1 MKTHFFFRQKLPPFL
16 RQFVDEP
23 AGSLAGLPFKV
34 VIMLPLEIQNRLEE
48 IRSQIEDLG
57 AELIDI
63 SVRHAGSRSVLTVLV
78 DKPGGVTLE
87 NCVEINRKLSF
98 YFDELSKRT
107 AEFEGSDLGVISGP
121 YYLEVNSPGLDRPL
135 KTEKDF
141 LRAVGETVKIVSKD
155 PAGVVMTTL
164 GEVLSVNQGMVELKS
179 SRDGSLMFV
188 PLEAIIKAARE
199 IKI

>member
-1 MKTHFFFRQKLPPFL
+1 VGEDPLFL
-16 RQFVDEP
+16 
-23 AGSLAGLPFKV
+23 LPFGSAQGVFEWDKKDGF
-34 VIMLPLEIQNRLEE
+34 IAMLPLEIQNRLEE

-63 SVRHAGSRSVLTVLV
+63 SVRRAGSRNVLTILV
-78 DKPGGVTLE
+78 DKLGGVTLE
-87 NCVEINRKLSF
+87 DCVEINRKLSF
-98 YFDELSKRT
+98 YFDELTKSA
-107 AEFEGSDLGVISGP
+107 AESEGGEFGIISGP
-121 YYLEVNSPGLDRPL
+121 YFLEVNSPGLDRPL

-155 PAGVVMTTL
+155 PTGNVMTTL